1 MSLYYQHIEVT
12 LELTEAILGTV
23 TEDRAA
29 WETFIRPKASPL
41 VKDGQGASALSPEK
55 LGAQE
60 YAHAVDVYLH
70 KTQDEAAMM
79 PEEEP
84 DGADKPKKIPLTTF
98 FRDAKGP
105 MLLNYQILGHLKEL
119 GNIGKD
125 SVGVKNLRNKIE
137 KYCYVGPRK
146 IYFDQDVIGECV
158 RPLRAETLQGPR
170 IALAASDV
178 IPAGTRLT
186 FTVDILQHPPAKGQ
200 KEPEVTADVLHQL
213 MEEIGCKRGIG
224 QWRSGGWGVYEIK
237 EWEVTNY

>member
-1 MSLYYQHIEVT
+1 MGLYYQHIEIT

-23 TEDRAA
+23 TEDRAT

-41 VKDGQGASALSPEK
+41 IRDGESASALNPEK
-55 LGAQE
+55 MGGEA
-60 YAHAVDVYLH
+60 YAVAVDEYME
-70 KTQDEAAMM
+70 KTEDEAAMM

-84 DGADKPKKIPLTTF
+84 DGEKKAKKIPLTTF
-98 FRDAKGP
+98 FRDANGP

-125 SVGVKNLRNKIE
+125 SLGVKNLRNKIE

-158 RPLRAETLQGPR
+158 RPLRAETMQGPR

-178 IPAGTRLT
+178 VPAGTRIH
-186 FTVDILQHPPAKGQ
+186 FTVDILENPKAKGQ
-200 KEPEVTADVLHQL
+200 KIPEVNADVLYQL
-213 MEEIGCKRGIG
+213 MTELGPKRGIG
-224 QWRSGGWGVYEIK
+224 QWRGGGWGTYVVK
-237 EWEVTNY
+237 EWDVIND